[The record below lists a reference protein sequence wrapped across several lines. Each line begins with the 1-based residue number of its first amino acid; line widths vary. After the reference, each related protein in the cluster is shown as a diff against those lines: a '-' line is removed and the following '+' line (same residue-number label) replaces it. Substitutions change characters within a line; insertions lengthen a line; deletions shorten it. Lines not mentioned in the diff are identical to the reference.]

1 MALRLLSTRI
11 ARPYM
16 PVVRKS
22 ATWAVYRGYATK
34 KYTLD
39 HEWISIDNGVGTFGI
54 TDYAQ
59 KSLGDVVFVE
69 TPAVGD
75 VVAKQDSVGAIE
87 SVKAASEIF
96 SPVSGEVVAVNEQL
110 GDEPSLINESPE
122 GEGWLA
128 QIKISDES
136 ELADLMDEKAYEAH
150 CSSAEDH

>member
-22 ATWAVYRGYATK
+22 ATWAVYRGYASKCYVWRVFFFFLFFFFIDPLSVAK

-75 VVAKQDSVGAIE
+75 VVEKQGKIE
-87 SVKAASEIF
+87 NIWV
-96 SPVSGEVVAVNEQL
+96 
-110 GDEPSLINESPE
+110 
-122 GEGWLA
+122 
-128 QIKISDES
+128 
-136 ELADLMDEKAYEAH
+136 
-150 CSSAEDH
+150 